1 MSEPAKPPAPAP
13 LSLLSVVIPARD
25 EEGCI
30 ASTVEH
36 LHIELKL
43 RDVPHEIIVVD
54 DGSKD
59 KTWQILQDLSK
70 ELPQLRPVQNLGLH
84 GFGRAIIRGL
94 ETVKGDAVV
103 IMMADESDD
112 CRDVVRYWKTLNEGY
127 DCVFGSRFMK
137 GGGVIDYPRI
147 KLAINRLANFF
158 LKVLFNIK
166 LNDTTNAFKC
176 YRKSVVDGCQPLISP
191 HFNLTVELPLKAI
204 VRGYTW
210 TVIPITWRNRRS
222 GEAKLKIKE
231 MGSRYLFICLY
242 VWLEKYFSRDD
253 YRKK

>member
-1 MSEPAKPPAPAP
+1 MSEAASQPAPAP
-13 LSLLSVVIPARD
+13 LTMLSVVIPARD

-43 RDVPHEIIVVD
+43 RGVPHEIIVVD

-59 KTWQILQDLSK
+59 KTWQILQKISG
-70 ELPQLRPVQNLGLH
+70 EMSELRPVQNTGAH

-94 ETVKGDAVV
+94 EAVKGDAVV

-137 GGGVIDYPRI
+137 GGGVIDYPRF

-158 LKVLFNIK
+158 LKVLFRIK

-176 YRKSVVDGCQPLISP
+176 YRKTVVDGCQPLISP

-222 GEAKLKIKE
+222 GVASFKIKE